1 MKNYIYLI
9 AALLLIGYG
18 LVLLTR
24 KKLIV
29 SRAIEQ
35 SYVTTII
42 LLNPIIMTIED
53 GILYTGLSVALGVYI
68 AFIFFCYSFLRGKY
82 TIYNVN
88 IEEVTLLLEQIL
100 NGKNYD
106 NEGVKIESSFL
117 NTVEVN
123 LKEIRDTKKHDDI
136 LHELK
141 RGLQSIDRKFF
152 SHSGI
157 FYIVLGVFFILMVVK

>member
-1 MKNYIYLI
+1 MKNYIYQIL
-9 AALLLIGYG
+9 ALLPICYG

-29 SRAIEQ
+29 SRTIEQ

-42 LLNPIIMTIED
+42 FLNPIMMTIEY
-53 GILYTGLSVALGVYI
+53 GMLYTGLFIGLGVYI
-68 AFIFFCYSFLRGKY
+68 VFIFIFYSFLSGKY

-100 NGKNYD
+100 NDKNYD

-117 NTVEVN
+117 NTVEIN
-123 LKEIRDTKKHDDI
+123 LKEIRDAKKHDDI

-152 SHSGI
+152 PHSGI
-157 FYIVLGVFFILMVVK
+157 FYIVLGVFFILMVV